1 VSSAKSAKIK
11 QIGFADPERP
21 LGRQRSTALVQLVAT
36 AALALSITIV
46 VTAVF
51 IGLAVD
57 RPLSAP
63 PGVPVAMLRGAQL
76 TTLSE
81 PSVSA
86 MAVPH
91 ALHLRRSRA
100 AL

>member
-1 VSSAKSAKIK
+1 VTSAEMH
-11 QIGFADPERP
+11 QIGFADPGRRHD
-21 LGRQRSTALVQLVAT
+21 RQRSTAFVQLIAT
-36 AALALSITIV
+36 AALAVSITIV

-51 IGLAVD
+51 IGLTVD
-57 RPLSAP
+57 QPLSVP

-76 TTLSE
+76 AALPE

-86 MAVPH
+86 MAVPRT
-91 ALHLRRSRA
+91 LHLRRSRA